1 MYKTMNTS
9 TCDITVEIASDH
21 DRVTRSFGVNSNCS
35 KFHSDHRLG
44 FLLQTVSMVSESS
57 RAKQEPAYN
66 K

>member
-9 TCDITVEIASDH
+9 TCDITVEIAS